1 MFGKNTG
8 RDSIEDAIHRVHTSL
23 NRSLAHSR
31 FIEIFYEIFMATD
44 AEIRQMFEHTEFE
57 RQKKLLRKAL
67 LSAVTFAAGG
77 EVARQRL
84 ALIRESHNR
93 KHMNVRPELYGLWT
107 NSLVKAVAQCDP
119 NFDQQLDRE
128 WRAVLQ
134 PAIEFIAG
142 GYLD

>member
-1 MFGKNTG
+1 MFGKNT
-8 RDSIEDAIHRVHTSL
+8 DPESIEEAIHRVHASL
-23 NRSLAHSR
+23 NRSLAHNR

-93 KHMNVRPELYGLWT
+93 RHMNVRPKLYGLWV
-107 NSLVKAVAQCDP
+107 NSLVQAVAQCDP
-119 NFDQQLDRE
+119 DYDQRLDRE
-128 WRAVLQ
+128 WRTVLQ
-134 PAIEFIAG
+134 PAIEFIAS
-142 GYLD
+142 GYMD